1 MASPVT
7 LHARSGGAGYQSSLI
22 GLRTTQRRVKSMN
35 EPVVVL
41 IVAGLLVGAS
51 LDSQS
56 YAVRIIV
63 EPPATSCLP
72 PAGRSYMYSTCG
84 TRTQS
89 SIPPSPRPSP
99 LCIHGLVQKS
109 TNPRVPPI
117 TQLPSSR
124 IARERGR
131 HGCVHGKRTG
141 KSHNQPSP
149 FLPSRRLTKRL
160 ALPPRGRVCWGFRCA
175 SALFLPPPACLL
187 RDARHLIS
195 PRY

>member
-1 MASPVT
+1 VPAFAAHLASTVCTCVCKRGKQRMASPVT

-72 PAGRSYMYSTCG
+72 PSIHRKQLDAATCTVPALLAHNPPSTVVQAHTAPHPWARAKICQS
-84 TRTQS
+84 TRPMHYPS
-89 SIPPSPRPSP
+89 SI
-99 LCIHGLVQKS
+99 I
-109 TNPRVPPI
+109 
-117 TQLPSSR
+117 
-124 IARERGR
+124 
-131 HGCVHGKRTG
+131 
-141 KSHNQPSP
+141 
-149 FLPSRRLTKRL
+149 
-160 ALPPRGRVCWGFRCA
+160 
-175 SALFLPPPACLL
+175 
-187 RDARHLIS
+187 
-195 PRY
+195 